1 MEDSEA
7 SRPGVSEGNL
17 SRSHKSKGTV
27 GGREANLR
35 EPGTLTLLVL
45 PLRRPS
51 LLFLNKN
58 VVSYI

>member
-7 SRPGVSEGNL
+7 RRPGVSEGSL

-35 EPGTLTLLVL
+35 EPEAMGDGNLGL
-45 PLRRPS
+45 
-51 LLFLNKN
+51 
-58 VVSYI
+58 